1 MGRIA
6 VLPEDVA
13 NKIAAGEVVER
24 PASVVK
30 ELVEN
35 SLDAGATRVTVYLE
49 DGGKSLIRVVDDGH
63 GMPPDDAYLAVQPHA
78 TSKIAS
84 AADLAAIE
92 TLGFRGEALPSIAS
106 VSDFLM
112 TTRPWDADLGT
123 AVSIEGGRPPRVYE
137 VGCAPGTTITV
148 ERLFCNVP
156 ARLKFMRTTATELAR
171 IVDLVGRLALAHPH
185 IGFTVIHE
193 GREVLRSDPSDDLL
207 PKLADVLGRAVADE
221 MIPIEHHTPLLAITG
236 FVSRP
241 TVTKATRA
249 GHYLFVNRR
258 TIRSAALSHAIEQG
272 YGTLV
277 PPQRHP
283 VGVLM
288 IAMDARL
295 VDPNVHPTKAEVR
308 FARESEVFRTVLASV
323 MQALVEHDLAPEA
336 APQVAPEL
344 TLSSPA
350 IASRPPTPKQLTATG
365 LLLPSAPRAV
375 PAPEEMGPFHE
386 VLRQRIEADDAPI
399 PPESTPAPSAR
410 ADASQSDAGTSTM
423 PAPGAPR
430 VRLVGQALS
439 SYVVAEID
447 GALCIIDQH
456 AAHERVLFA
465 QALDAL
471 MGRALPSQGLLV
483 PLTLHLPAPEA
494 TALREHQALLEQL
507 GFRVEPFGGNSVV
520 VRSVP
525 AALGRRSPHAVLTDM
540 AEALSGQGEFGRLPD
555 PRERAAAS
563 MACKAAV
570 KADDPLTPE
579 EMAALLRDLVAAPD
593 HATCPHGRPTILRL
607 PPEALARQF
616 RRT

>member
-1 MGRIA
+1 MGKIG

-35 SLDAGATRVTVYLE
+35 SLDAGATRITVYLE

-78 TSKIAS
+78 TSKIIA

-112 TTRPWDADLGT
+112 TTRPWDADVGT
-123 AVSIEGGRPPRVYE
+123 AVSIEGGRPPEVYE
-137 VGCAPGTTITV
+137 VGCAPGTTISV
-148 ERLFCNVP
+148 QRLFCNVP

-185 IGFTVIHE
+185 IGFTVLHE

-207 PKLADVLGRAVADE
+207 PKLVDVLGRAVADE
-221 MIPIEHHTPLLAITG
+221 MIQLEHRTPLLAVTG
-236 FVSRP
+236 YVSRP
-241 TVTKATRA
+241 TLTKATRA

-258 TIRSAALSHAIEQG
+258 AIRSAALSHALEQG

-288 IAMDARL
+288 IAMDSRL

-308 FARESEVFRTVLASV
+308 FARESEVFRTVLTSV
-323 MQALVEHDLAPEA
+323 MQTLVEHDLAPEA
-336 APQVAPEL
+336 APQAAPEL
-344 TLSSPA
+344 VLSAPEA
-350 IASRPPTPKQLTATG
+350 ASRPTASRQLVETA

-375 PAPEEMGPFHE
+375 PTPEEMGPFRE
-386 VLRQRIEADDAPI
+386 ALRQRIETGDAPLQPASI
-399 PPESTPAPSAR
+399 AVPPSPVEGAHSEAAAAPVAVPPS
-410 ADASQSDAGTSTM
+410 
-423 PAPGAPR
+423 PV

-465 QALDAL
+465 QALGAL
-471 MGRALPSQGLLV
+471 TGRALPSQGLLV

-494 TALREHQALLEQL
+494 AALGEHQGLLERL

-525 AALGRRSPHAVLTDM
+525 AALGRRNPQAVLRDM

-570 KADDPLTPE
+570 KADDPLAPE
-579 EMAALLRDLVAAPD
+579 EMTALLRDLVATPD
-593 HATCPHGRPTILRL
+593 HATCPHGRPTVLRL